1 MHRFIDGEDRM
12 QRALLPHSL
21 EDYVGEENPVRVIE
35 VFIDELDL
43 PALGFSGMT
52 RGATGRP
59 AYHPSTL
66 LKIYLYGYLNR
77 VQSSRRLEREA
88 QRNIELMWLTGR
100 LAPDFKT
107 IADFRKDNGAAIR
120 SVCRQFVEL
129 CRGLKL
135 FTGAV
140 VAIDG
145 SKFKAVNNRDKNYT
159 VAKVT
164 GRMEQVNA
172 SIARYLRAL
181 DQADREESDIAE
193 AKSGRLKEK
202 IAGLRRQMQA
212 LKAMEQRVQDAPD
225 QQVSLT
231 DPDARSMA
239 TSGKGTATVG
249 YNVQIAVDA
258 EHRLIVAHEVINQG
272 SGRQQLAPMAFK
284 AQQAT
289 GCDKITALADRGY
302 FNGDQVLSCE
312 RTGVA
317 PIVPKTLTSSGAK
330 RGFFT
335 RQDFIYNAEHDH
347 YTCPAGA
354 KLTKIHRRVD
364 HTVDFDRYRHLSACF
379 TCPLRPRC
387 TPTPRRIIKRWENE
401 DVLDRMQDRL
411 DRMPDAMGVRRQ
423 TVEHPFG
430 TLKAWMGA
438 THFLTRTLDKVR
450 TEMSLHV
457 LAYNT
462 QANDQDLRSGTA
474 DGGDQNLIASLKLL
488 ASVCLSASALTPG
501 KHGASTHTSD
511 AFSHGLG
518 HEYAFGRTRLDGSI
532 APFSA
537 VPCGSGRG
545 VRSTQ

>member
-12 QRALLPHSL
+12 QPALLPHSL
-21 EDYVGEENPVRVIE
+21 EDYVDEENPVRVIE

-43 PALGFSGMT
+43 AALGFSGMT
-52 RGATGRP
+52 PAATGRP

-107 IADFRKDNGAAIR
+107 IADFRRDNGAAIQAVC
-120 SVCRQFVEL
+120 SQFVVLCRQL
-129 CRGLKL
+129 GL
-135 FTGAV
+135 FTRAV

-164 GRMEQVNA
+164 GRMEQVDA

-181 DQADREESDIAE
+181 DQADRDESDVAE

-212 LKAMEQRVQDAPD
+212 LKVMEQMVQDAPD

-258 EHRLIVAHEVINQG
+258 EHHLIVAHEVINQG
-272 SGRQQLAPMAFK
+272 YDRQQLAPMAFK

-289 GCDKITALADRGY
+289 GCEQVTALADRGY

-312 RTGVA
+312 GTGVA
-317 PIVPKTLTSSGAK
+317 PIVPRTLTSSGAK
-330 RGFFT
+330 RGLFT
-335 RQDFIYNAEHDH
+335 RQDFIYDAEKDH

-364 HTVDFDRYRHLSACF
+364 HTENFDRYRHLSACF

-387 TPTPRRIIKRWENE
+387 TPTQRRIIKRWENE

-411 DRMPDAMGVRRQ
+411 DRMPEAMGVRRQ

-457 LAYNT
+457 LAYN
-462 QANDQDLRSGTA
+462 
-474 DGGDQNLIASLKLL
+474 LKRMIMI
-488 ASVCLSASALTPG
+488 
-501 KHGASTHTSD
+501 
-511 AFSHGLG
+511 
-518 HEYAFGRTRLDGSI
+518 FGVGPLMAAIRT
-532 APFSA
+532 
-537 VPCGSGRG
+537 
-545 VRSTQ
+545 

>member
-12 QRALLPHSL
+12 QQTLLPNCL
-21 EDYVGEENPVRVIE
+21 EDYVGEDNPVRVIE

-43 PALGFSGMT
+43 AALGFSGVT
-52 RGATGRP
+52 PAATGRP
-59 AYHPSTL
+59 AYHPATL

-77 VQSSRRLEREA
+77 LQSSRRLEREA
-88 QRNIELMWLTGR
+88 QRNIELMWLVGR

-107 IADFRKDNGAAIR
+107 IADFRKDNGAALR
-120 SVCRQFVEL
+120 AVCSQFVVLCRQL
-129 CRGLKL
+129 GL
-135 FTGAV
+135 FTRAV

-164 GRMEQVNA
+164 GRMEQVEA
-172 SIARYLRAL
+172 SIVRYLRAL
-181 DQADREESDIAE
+181 DQADREEGDIAE

-202 IAGLRRQMQA
+202 IAGLRQQMQA
-212 LKAMEQRVQDAPD
+212 LKVMEQTVQDAPD

-249 YNVQIAVDA
+249 YNVQIAVEA
-258 EHRLIVAHEVINQG
+258 EHHLIVAHEVINQG
-272 SGRQQLAPMAFK
+272 YDRQQLAPMALK

-289 GCDKITALADRGY
+289 GCEQITALADRGY

-312 RTGVA
+312 GTGVA

-335 RQDFIYNAEHDH
+335 RQDFIYDAEHDH

-354 KLTKIHRRVD
+354 KLTKAKRRAD
-364 HTVDFDRYRHLSACF
+364 HTEDLDFYRHLSACF

-387 TPTPRRIIKRWENE
+387 TPTKLRRIKRWVNE

-411 DRMPDAMGVRRQ
+411 DRMPEAMGVRRQ

-457 LAYNT
+457 LAYN
-462 QANDQDLRSGTA
+462 LKRM
-474 DGGDQNLIASLKLL
+474 IAIF
-488 ASVCLSASALTPG
+488 
-501 KHGASTHTSD
+501 GAGPLM
-511 AFSHGLG
+511 A
-518 HEYAFGRTRLDGSI
+518 AIR
-532 APFSA
+532 A
-537 VPCGSGRG
+537 
-545 VRSTQ
+545 

>member
-12 QRALLPHSL
+12 QQMLLPNSL
-21 EDYVGEENPVRVIE
+21 EDYVSQENPVRVIE

-43 PALGFSGMT
+43 AALGFSGMT
-52 RGATGRP
+52 PAATGRP

-77 VQSSRRLEREA
+77 LQSSRRLEREA

-107 IADFRKDNGAAIR
+107 IADFRKDNGTAIR
-120 SVCRQFVEL
+120 AVCRQFVEL
-129 CRGLKL
+129 CRQLGL
-135 FTGAV
+135 FTRAV

-164 GRMEQVNA
+164 GRMEQVDT

-181 DQADREESDIAE
+181 DRTDREESDIAE
-193 AKSGRLKEK
+193 AKSVRLKEK

-212 LKAMEQRVQDAPD
+212 LKVMEQTVQDAPD

-258 EHRLIVAHEVINQG
+258 EHHLIVAHEVINQG
-272 SGRQQLAPMAFK
+272 YDRHQLAPMALK

-289 GCDKITALADRGY
+289 GCEQVTALADRGY
-302 FNGDQVLSCE
+302 FSGDQVLSCE
-312 RTGVA
+312 GTGVA
-317 PIVPKTLTSSGAK
+317 PIVPKVLTSSGPR
-330 RGFFT
+330 RGLFA
-335 RQDFIYNAEHDH
+335 RQDFIYDGERDH

-354 KLTKIHRRVD
+354 KLTKIHRRAD
-364 HTVDFDRYRHLSACF
+364 HTEDFDRYRHLSACF

-387 TPTPRRIIKRWENE
+387 TPTKRRIIKRWENE

-411 DRMPDAMGVRRQ
+411 DRMPEAMGVRRQ

-457 LAYNT
+457 LAYN
-462 QANDQDLRSGTA
+462 LKRM
-474 DGGDQNLIASLKLL
+474 IAIF
-488 ASVCLSASALTPG
+488 
-501 KHGASTHTSD
+501 GAGPLM
-511 AFSHGLG
+511 A
-518 HEYAFGRTRLDGSI
+518 AI
-532 APFSA
+532 KA
-537 VPCGSGRG
+537 
-545 VRSTQ
+545 

>member
-1 MHRFIDGEDRM
+1 MR
-12 QRALLPHSL
+12 
-21 EDYVGEENPVRVIE
+21 
-35 VFIDELDL
+35 
-43 PALGFSGMT
+43 PAV
-52 RGATGRP
+52 TGRP
-59 AYHPSTL
+59 AYRPSTL

-107 IADFRKDNGAAIR
+107 IADFRKDNGAAIQ

-202 IAGLRRQMQA
+202 IANLRRQMQA
-212 LKAMEQRVQDAPD
+212 LKAMEQTVQDAPD

-258 EHRLIVAHEVINQG
+258 QHHLIVAHEVINQG
-272 SGRQQLAPMAFK
+272 YDRHQLAPMALK
-284 AQQAT
+284 AQEAT
-289 GCDKITALADRGY
+289 GCQQVTALADRGY
-302 FNGDQVLSCE
+302 FTGDQVLACE
-312 RTGVA
+312 GTGVA

-335 RQDFIYNAEHDH
+335 RQDFIYDAEHDH

-354 KLTKIHRRVD
+354 KLTKANRRAD
-364 HTVDFDRYRHLSACF
+364 HTEDLDFYRHLSACF
-379 TCPLRPRC
+379 TCPLRSRC
-387 TPTPRRIIKRWENE
+387 TPTKLRRVKRWVNE

-411 DRMPDAMGVRRQ
+411 DRMPEAMGVRRQ
-423 TVEHPFG
+423 TVEHPPQS
-430 TLKAWMGA
+430 
-438 THFLTRTLDKVR
+438 LDGR
-450 TEMSLHV
+450 HPLPDPDPRQGPNRDEPPRSGL
-457 LAYNT
+457 
-462 QANDQDLRSGTA
+462 QPEANDQDLRGVLA
-474 DGGDQNLIASLKLL
+474 DGSDQSLIASLKSHATVGPL
-488 ASVCLSASALTPG
+488 ASRPLRPQRTARPATP
-501 KHGASTHTSD
+501 TTRFHTWGNRRGS
-511 AFSHGLG
+511 SH
-518 HEYAFGRTRLDGSI
+518 RRD
-532 APFSA
+532 
-537 VPCGSGRG
+537 
-545 VRSTQ
+545 